1 MLPYTGRL
9 GKRGERLIDISV
21 AGRGLDRI
29 RKAGTIASMKRR
41 ITFGVVLL
49 CLAGFAAE
57 LPGSIVGRVFDA
69 GQLAPVEYANVVLYS
84 VPEST
89 QVNGTITDKAGG
101 FRLDGVKP
109 GRYYVEL
116 SFIGYRDRTVK
127 EIEVAVGSQVDLGQI
142 GLELKPISVPGVEAT
157 AEKPAI
163 SYQVDKKVVDV
174 SKLPNAASGTAVDA
188 LRDVPSVK
196 VDIEDNVT
204 LRGSANFKVL
214 IDGRPSLLDANEVLK
229 QTPAQTIDKIEIIT
243 NPSAKYEPDGA
254 AGIVNILLKKQK
266 GRGTSALV
274 NANGGMKNR
283 YGADALVSLKQ
294 GITNIYAGG
303 NYRHYT
309 YDWDTK
315 GESRVFSATDTLS
328 RTDSGNGRS
337 DGLTGA
343 GRAGLDLTF
352 GPHDK
357 SSVSGRFGSFSG
369 NHTGGSDKV
378 ERHIPGDSSR
388 EYRSGSVGD
397 YSRRFLFVT
406 ADHEHLF
413 DTTGHKLTAS
423 AYLVMNSGTNNSVSV
438 QMDSAGIDT
447 TGGRRNQEPGPMNR
461 ATLELGY
468 TLPVRQKDK
477 LEAGFQS
484 RLEGADQDLRISLYD
499 TTAGADT
506 WARDERSSHKYG
518 GTQDIQSFYATYTWS
533 WRELGLQPGLRGEYG
548 NRVVVAD
555 SGKPWTMRR
564 WDFFPSLHATYGL
577 GAGRQV
583 TASYSRRIDRP
594 DPWYLRPVEVWY
606 DEHWVSV
613 GNPLLRPSFTN
624 SLEAGCELPFGANF
638 LSGEAYY
645 RTTSD
650 MFEWVASRDPSDP
663 ATLRSTASNVGRDRS
678 IGVEVTA
685 NVSPFKWFTA
695 YLTGDVY
702 HYREEATQVVDTPRT
717 ALTWSS
723 SANLTFRPAT
733 NTQIQLNGYYSGPS
747 LSATTTSD
755 GWLGANLAVK
765 QSLFNR
771 ALSVT
776 LRLSNLL
783 GSRIQH
789 WNSDGPGFLTRSS
802 YKTEGLTVSLALSYN
817 FNNFKLDP
825 KMRAG
830 EGIEQEGAGGTGGA
844 GGPQR

>member
-1 MLPYTGRL
+1 
-9 GKRGERLIDISV
+9 
-21 AGRGLDRI
+21 
-29 RKAGTIASMKRR
+29 MKRR
-41 ITFGVVLL
+41 ILYGVGLL
-49 CLAGFAAE
+49 CLAGVAAAQS
-57 LPGSIVGRVFDA
+57 GADQRSGTIIGRVYDVV
-69 GQLAPVEYANVVLYS
+69 QEVPVEYANIVLYGL
-84 VPEST
+84 PEST

-101 FRLDGVKP
+101 FRLDAVKP
-109 GRYYVEL
+109 GRYYVEV
-116 SFIGYRDRTVK
+116 SFIGYRDRVMK
-127 EIEVAVGSQVDLGQI
+127 EVEVAPGAQVDLGRI
-142 GLELKPISVPGVEAT
+142 DLEQKPISVPGVEAT

-163 SYQVDKKVVDV
+163 SYEVDKKVIDV
-174 SKLPNAASGTAVDA
+174 SKLPNASSGTAVDA

-214 IDGRPSLLDANEVLK
+214 IDGKPSLLDPNEVLK
-229 QTPAQTIDKIEIIT
+229 QIPAQTIDKIEIIT

-254 AGIVNILLKKQK
+254 AGILNVLLKKQK
-266 GRGTSALV
+266 GRGTSALI
-274 NANGGMKNR
+274 NANGGTKSR
-283 YGADALVSLKQ
+283 YGGDALLSLKQ
-294 GITNIYAGG
+294 GNANVYAGG

-315 GESRVFSATDTLS
+315 GENRIFSAADTLI
-328 RTDSGNGRS
+328 RTDSGLGRS
-337 DGLTGA
+337 AGLTGA
-343 GRAGLDLTF
+343 GRVGLDLTF
-352 GPHDK
+352 SPRDK
-357 SSVSGRFGSFSG
+357 SSVSGRFGTFG
-369 NHTGGSDKV
+369 GHTTGASKNV
-378 ERHIPGDSSR
+378 ELHLPGDSSR
-388 EYRSGSVGD
+388 QYRSGSIGD
-397 YSRRFLFVT
+397 YSRRFFFVT
-406 ADHEHLF
+406 VDHEHLF

-423 AYLVMNSGTNNSVSV
+423 AYVVSNSGGNNSVSV
-438 QMDSAGIDT
+438 QLDSAGNDT
-447 TGGRRNQEPGPMNR
+447 TGGRRNDEPGPMNR
-461 ATLELGY
+461 ASLELGY
-468 TLPVRQKDK
+468 TLPLRQNDK
-477 LEAGFQS
+477 LEAGYEG
-484 RLEGADQDLRISLYD
+484 RLEGTDQDLRISLFD

-506 WARDERSSHKYG
+506 WAKDVRSSHEYG
-518 GTQDIQSFYATYTWS
+518 GTQDIQALYATYTWS
-533 WRELGLQPGLRGEYG
+533 WRALGLQPGLRGEYG
-548 NRVVVAD
+548 NRIVTVAD
-555 SGKPWTMRR
+555 SARPWTLSR
-564 WDFFPSLHATYGL
+564 WDYFPSLHATYGL
-577 GAGRQV
+577 GSGRQI

-624 SLEAGCELPFGANF
+624 SIEAGCEVPLGANF
-638 LSGEAYY
+638 LSGDAYY

-650 MFEWVASRDPSDP
+650 MFEWVGSRYP
-663 ATLRSTASNVGRDRS
+663 ADTAVLQSTARNVGRDRS
-678 IGVEVTA
+678 IGIEVTA

-702 HYREEATQVVDTPRT
+702 HYREEATLLGLDTPRT
-717 ALTWSS
+717 TVTWNS

-733 NTQIQLNGYYSGPS
+733 NTQVQLNGYYSGPS

-765 QSLFNR
+765 QSLLKR

-776 LRLSNLL
+776 LRLSNLF

-817 FNNFKLDP
+817 FNNFKFDP

-830 EGIEQEGAGGTGGA
+830 EGIEQEGGGAGGGA

>member
-1 MLPYTGRL
+1 
-9 GKRGERLIDISV
+9 
-21 AGRGLDRI
+21 
-29 RKAGTIASMKRR
+29 MKRR
-41 ITFGVVLL
+41 IFCGAVLL
-49 CLAGFAAE
+49 CLAGVAAAQ
-57 LPGSIVGRVFDA
+57 PGVDQRTGTVIGRVFDT
-69 GQLAPVEYANVVLYS
+69 GQGAPVEYANVVLYQL
-84 VPEST
+84 PEST
-89 QVNGTITDKAGG
+89 QVNGTITDKAGA
-101 FRLDGVKP
+101 FRLDAVKP
-109 GRYYVEL
+109 GRYYVEV
-116 SFIGYRDRTVK
+116 SFIGYRDRTMK
-127 EIEVAVGSQVDLGQI
+127 EVEVAAGAQLDLGRI
-142 GLELKPISVPGVEAT
+142 DLEQKPVPVQGVEAT

-214 IDGRPSLLDANEVLK
+214 IDGRPTLLDANEVLK

-254 AGIVNILLKKQK
+254 AGILNILLKKQK

-274 NANGGMKNR
+274 NANAGMKSR
-283 YGADALVSLKQ
+283 YGGDALLSLKQ
-294 GITNIYAGG
+294 GIANVYAGG

-309 YDWDTK
+309 YDWNTE
-315 GESRVFSATDTLS
+315 GESRIFSAADTFV
-328 RTDSGNGRS
+328 RTDSGDGGS
-337 DGLTGA
+337 TGLTGA

-357 SSVSGRFGSFSG
+357 SSVSGRFGSFGGHHTSG
-369 NHTGGSDKV
+369 SVKV
-378 ERHIPGDSSR
+378 ERHMPGDSSR
-388 EYRSGSVGD
+388 KYWSGSIGD
-397 YSRRFLFVT
+397 YSRRFFFVT

-423 AYLVMNSGTNNSVSV
+423 AYLVMNSGTNNSVTV
-438 QMDSAGIDT
+438 QMDSAGADT
-447 TGGRRNQEPGPMNR
+447 TYGRRNDEPGPMNR
-461 ATLELGY
+461 ASLDLGY

-484 RLEGADQDLRISLYD
+484 RLEGADQDLRISTYD

-506 WARDERSSHKYG
+506 WAKDVRSSHKYG
-518 GTQDIQSFYATYTWS
+518 GTQDIQSLYATYTWS

-548 NRVVVAD
+548 NRVVTVAD
-555 SGKPWTMRR
+555 STRPWTMRR

-577 GAGRQV
+577 GSGRQV

-606 DEHWVSV
+606 DEHWLSV
-613 GNPLLRPSFTN
+613 GNPELRPSFTN

-638 LSGEAYY
+638 MSGDVYY

-650 MFEWVASRDPSDP
+650 MFEWVASRDTLDTL
-663 ATLRSTASNVGRDRS
+663 ALRSTASNVGRDRS
-678 IGVEVTA
+678 VGVEVTA

-702 HYREEATQVVDTPRT
+702 HYREEATSLVDTPRT

-723 SANLTFRPAT
+723 SANLTFRPTT
-733 NTQIQLNGYYSGPS
+733 NTQVQLNGYYSGPS
-747 LSATTTSD
+747 ITATTTSD

-765 QSLFNR
+765 QSLLKR

-802 YKTEGLTVSLALSYN
+802 YRTEGLTVSLALSYN
-817 FNNFKLDP
+817 FNNFKFDP

-830 EGIEQEGAGGTGGA
+830 EGIEQEGSGGGGGA